1 MLGKESKRL
10 LRGYFPLEAGKLSQA
25 DGLTSDSQT
34 IPG

>member
-1 MLGKESKRL
+1 MLGKESKQL

-25 DGLTSDSQT
+25 DGLTSDSQK